1 MKACIISIGDELLIG
16 QVINTNAGYI
26 GQLLT
31 AVGIQTESVVT
42 IGDDAGQIKSSVEQA
57 MAKYP
62 IVITT
67 GGLGPTKDDI
77 TIRTIAE
84 LFDSELTFSE
94 YAWEHLSDII
104 RKFGREPTDAHRQ
117 QCFLPEK
124 ANLMHN
130 GMGTAPGLHFSI
142 EGRHL
147 FVLPGV
153 PYEMRHLMKSGV
165 LPAIHKAFANL
176 ADRRYR
182 TFSTVGEGESRLAE
196 LIEDIESSLPEHFG
210 IAYLPRLGQVR
221 VRLFGAVDNE
231 SDNGLFEDV
240 SKMLEDRLQRYL
252 YSTENASLAEAVG
265 QMLKKRGFTLSVA
278 ESCTGGYTG
287 HLITAVPGSSEYFIG
302 GGITYSNELKM
313 SILGVQQA
321 TLVANGAVSEQTARE
336 MAEGARNVFGSDI
349 ALSITGV
356 AGPGG
361 GSEEKPVGTVWMAVA
376 GSSETFTRRF
386 SFTKDRRRNI
396 ELSGVAALNMVRKFL
411 MRNT

>member
-31 AVGIQTESVVT
+31 AVGIETDSVIT
-42 IGDDAGQIKSSVEQA
+42 IGDEGDQIKTTVESALAQ
-57 MAKYP
+57 YP

-84 LFDSELTFSE
+84 LLDSELTFSE

-104 RKFGREPTDAHRQ
+104 RKFGREPTEAHRQ
-117 QCFLPEK
+117 QCYLPEK
-124 ANLMHN
+124 ANLLHN
-130 GMGTAPGLHFSI
+130 GMGTAPGLHFDQ
-142 EGRHL
+142 GGHHL

-165 LPAIHKAFANL
+165 LPALHNAFDDL
-176 ADRRYR
+176 AERRYR

-196 LIEDIESSLPEHFG
+196 LIEDIESSLPENFG

-221 VRLFGAVDNE
+221 VRLFGAIAQE
-231 SDNGLFEDV
+231 SDNEIFETL
-240 SKMLEDRLQRYL
+240 SAQLEERLARYL
-252 YSTENASLAEAVG
+252 YSTENASLAEAIG
-265 QMLKKRGFTLSVA
+265 QMLKSRNMTLSVA

-287 HLITAVPGSSEYFIG
+287 HLITAVPGSSEYFVG
-302 GGITYSNELKM
+302 GGITYSNDLKM
-313 SILGVQQA
+313 SLLGVRES
-321 TLVANGAVSEQTARE
+321 TLHEHGAVSEATARE
-336 MAEGARNVFGSDI
+336 MAEGARKAFNSDI
-349 ALSITGV
+349 AVSITGV

-361 GSEEKPVGTVWMAVA
+361 GSEAKPVGTVWMAVA
-376 GSSETFTRRF
+376 GESQTFAKQFLF
-386 SFTKDRRRNI
+386 SKDRRRNI
-396 ELSGVAALNMVRKFL
+396 ELSAVAALNMVRKFL
-411 MRNT
+411 MRNA